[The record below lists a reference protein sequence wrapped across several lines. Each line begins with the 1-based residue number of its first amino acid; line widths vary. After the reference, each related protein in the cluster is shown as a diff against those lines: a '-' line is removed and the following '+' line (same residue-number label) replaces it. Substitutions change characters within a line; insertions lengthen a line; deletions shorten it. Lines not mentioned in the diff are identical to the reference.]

1 MAEDNDDKTLQEQ
14 EDEKLALEQED
25 IELLKDIADDDDDF
39 EFEPPQ
45 ENKAKRLNTLN
56 IFKVLG
62 ISTLLIIGIIFMF
75 SKISKIKKK
84 EATELDKAGT
94 KFIPNLSVQTIP
106 ENDYEIKDEQPEL
119 PIKDKTNNE
128 DIDDNVDLELP
139 EAFKQ
144 PEPGTAPIATGSPS
158 SSGTSYTY
166 VKPDTRN
173 SKSVRKIEGIAGSN
187 YTTPSEDVNKSII
200 ANALNGGA
208 ARSPQMNTQQS
219 KEEYIASVLAASKG
233 NQEAYGQNTSQSAAA
248 QTNKESFYGSSSNNA
263 GQGKYLSQYSLWDGT
278 VITGA
283 LITAIN
289 TDNPGV
295 VIARVTENVYSSYDH
310 SFLLIPEG
318 TLMYA
323 TYNSSVSYGQNR
335 VQIAWNLLIRPDG
348 YRLELGNMNGIDSKG
363 QSGSKG
369 FATNH
374 PFETLK
380 ALGLVAMF
388 SIIQTEI
395 TRDLG
400 EEDNPY
406 IKNALTDVYTEG
418 SKLGNK
424 IVDRSLD
431 IKPTIRIKQ
440 GTQVKLITN
449 MPLELPPVKVNQVN
463 RKYIRQN

>member
-1 MAEDNDDKTLQEQ
+1 MSEEEDDD
-14 EDEKLALEQED
+14 KLALEQEEID
-25 IELLKDIADDDDDF
+25 DLRDIAEEDDDDF
-39 EFEPPQ
+39 EFAPPE

-62 ISTLLIIGIIFMF
+62 ISAILIVGVIFMF
-75 SKISKIKKK
+75 SKLSQIKKK

-94 KFIPNLSVQTIP
+94 KWIPNVSVQTVP
-106 ENDYEIKDEQPEL
+106 ENDYEEKGNQPEPPIKNDKDE
-119 PIKDKTNNE
+119 E
-128 DIDDNVDLELP
+128 DDSGLP
-139 EAFKQ
+139 EAFRQ
-144 PEPGTAPIATGSPS
+144 PEPGTAPIATVNS
-158 SSGTSYTY
+158 STGGNSSVY

-173 SKSVRKIEGIAGSN
+173 SKSVRKIEGIAGSS
-187 YTTPSEDVNKSII
+187 YTAPSDEINKSII

-208 ARSPQMNTQQS
+208 ARTPQMNTQQS
-219 KEEYIASVLAASKG
+219 KEDYIASILSASQG
-233 NQEAYGQNTSQSAAA
+233 NQNAYGQNTSQSAMA
-248 QTNKESFYGSSSNNA
+248 QSNKESFYGSSSNNA
-263 GQGKYLSQYSLWDGT
+263 GNGKYLSQYSLWDGT

-388 SIIQTEI
+388 SIIQTEV
-395 TRDLG
+395 TKDLG
-400 EEDNPY
+400 EQDNEY

-418 SKLGNK
+418 AKLGNK

-440 GTQVKLITN
+440 GTQIKLITN
-449 MPLELPPVKVNQVN
+449 MPLDLPPVKVNQVN

>member
-1 MAEDNDDKTLQEQ
+1 MSEEEDDD
-14 EDEKLALEQED
+14 KLALEQEEID
-25 IELLKDIADDDDDF
+25 DLRDIAEEDDDDF
-39 EFEPPQ
+39 EFAPPE

-62 ISTLLIIGIIFMF
+62 ISAILIVGVIFMF
-75 SKISKIKKK
+75 SKLSQIKKK

-94 KFIPNLSVQTIP
+94 KWIPNVSVQTVP
-106 ENDYEIKDEQPEL
+106 ENDYEEKGNQPEPPIKNDKDE
-119 PIKDKTNNE
+119 E
-128 DIDDNVDLELP
+128 DDSGLP
-139 EAFKQ
+139 EAFRQ
-144 PEPGTAPIATGSPS
+144 PEPGTAPIATVNS
-158 SSGTSYTY
+158 STGGNSSVY

-173 SKSVRKIEGIAGSN
+173 SKSVRKIEGIAGSS
-187 YTTPSEDVNKSII
+187 YTAPSDEINKSII

-208 ARSPQMNTQQS
+208 ARTPQMNTQQS
-219 KEEYIASVLAASKG
+219 KEDYIASILSASQG
-233 NQEAYGQNTSQSAAA
+233 NQNAYGQSTSQSAMA
-248 QTNKESFYGSSSNNA
+248 QSNKESFYDSSSNNA
-263 GQGKYLSQYSLWDGT
+263 GNGKYLSQYSLWDGT

-388 SIIQTEI
+388 SIIQTEV
-395 TRDLG
+395 TKDLG
-400 EEDNPY
+400 EQDNEY

-418 SKLGNK
+418 AKLGNK

-440 GTQVKLITN
+440 GTQIKLITN
-449 MPLELPPVKVNQVN
+449 MPLDLPPVKVNQVN

>member
-1 MAEDNDDKTLQEQ
+1 MSEEEDDD
-14 EDEKLALEQED
+14 KLALEQEEID
-25 IELLKDIADDDDDF
+25 DLRDIAEEDDDDF
-39 EFEPPQ
+39 EFAPPE

-62 ISTLLIIGIIFMF
+62 ISAILIVGVIFMF
-75 SKISKIKKK
+75 SKLSQIKKK

-94 KFIPNLSVQTIP
+94 KWIPNVSVQTVP
-106 ENDYEIKDEQPEL
+106 ENDYEEKGNQPEPPIKNDKDE
-119 PIKDKTNNE
+119 E
-128 DIDDNVDLELP
+128 DDSGLP
-139 EAFKQ
+139 EAFRQ
-144 PEPGTAPIATGSPS
+144 PEPGTAPIATVNS
-158 SSGTSYTY
+158 STGGNSSVY

-173 SKSVRKIEGIAGSN
+173 SKSVRKIEGIAGSS
-187 YTTPSEDVNKSII
+187 YTAPSDEINKSII

-208 ARSPQMNTQQS
+208 ARTPQMNTQQS
-219 KEEYIASVLAASKG
+219 KEDYIASILSASQG
-233 NQEAYGQNTSQSAAA
+233 NQNAYGQNTRQNAMAQS
-248 QTNKESFYGSSSNNA
+248 NKENFYGNSSNNA
-263 GQGKYLSQYSLWDGT
+263 GNGKYLSQYSLWDGT

-388 SIIQTEI
+388 SIIQTEV
-395 TRDLG
+395 TKDLG
-400 EEDNPY
+400 EQDNEY

-418 SKLGNK
+418 AKLGNK

-440 GTQVKLITN
+440 GTQIKLITN
-449 MPLELPPVKVNQVN
+449 MPLDLPPVKVNQVN

>member
-1 MAEDNDDKTLQEQ
+1 MSEEEDDD
-14 EDEKLALEQED
+14 KLALEQEEID
-25 IELLKDIADDDDDF
+25 DLRDIAEEDDDDF
-39 EFEPPQ
+39 EFAPPE

-62 ISTLLIIGIIFMF
+62 ISAILIVGVIFMF
-75 SKISKIKKK
+75 SKLSQIKKK

-94 KFIPNLSVQTIP
+94 KWIPNVSVQTVP
-106 ENDYEIKDEQPEL
+106 ENDYEEKGNQPEPPIKNDKDE
-119 PIKDKTNNE
+119 E
-128 DIDDNVDLELP
+128 DDSGLP
-139 EAFKQ
+139 EAFRQ
-144 PEPGTAPIATGSPS
+144 PEPGTAPIATVNS
-158 SSGTSYTY
+158 STGGNSSVY

-173 SKSVRKIEGIAGSN
+173 SKSVRKIEGIAGSS
-187 YTTPSEDVNKSII
+187 YTAPSDEINKSII

-208 ARSPQMNTQQS
+208 ARTPQMNTQQS
-219 KEEYIASVLAASKG
+219 KEDYIASILSASQG
-233 NQEAYGQNTSQSAAA
+233 NQNAYGQNTSQNAMA
-248 QTNKESFYGSSSNNA
+248 QSNKENFYGNSSNNA
-263 GQGKYLSQYSLWDGT
+263 GNGKYLSQYSLWDGT

-388 SIIQTEI
+388 SIIQTEV
-395 TRDLG
+395 TKDLG
-400 EEDNPY
+400 EQDNEY

-418 SKLGNK
+418 AKLGNK

-440 GTQVKLITN
+440 GTQIKLITN
-449 MPLELPPVKVNQVN
+449 MPLDLPPVKVNQVN